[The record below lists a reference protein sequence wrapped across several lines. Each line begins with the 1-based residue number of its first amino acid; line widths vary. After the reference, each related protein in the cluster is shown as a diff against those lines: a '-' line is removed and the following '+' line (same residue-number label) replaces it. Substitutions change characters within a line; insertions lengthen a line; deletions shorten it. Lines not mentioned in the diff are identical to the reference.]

1 MLFDAAGGGSRLAPI
16 QLCALLQRLAKLAPA
31 PELLTAAERSQLRGF
46 ADEVRGWV
54 GWGGGPPAGGG
65 GGGTWSVRKEVEWGS
80 VIP

>member
-54 GWGGGPPAGGG
+54 GWGVWG